1 MLHWIQYLRG
11 YVIIKVWGYSVERL
25 LNLLGNHDILV
36 WNIEDHGDYHTMHM
50 SVEGFFALK
59 PLLKKTGT
67 RAAVLGKYGLPFFV
81 SSMLRR
87 KLFVAGLFCC
97 ILFWCL
103 ASRFIW
109 DIRIE
114 GNYALTEEVLM
125 DYLEERGIHTA
136 MKKSALDIETLE
148 QGLRED
154 YDLITWTSAQ
164 LKGTTLLIHIK
175 ENEMPVY
182 ESKDSGQE
190 QGMDLVAQKDG
201 VITYMITRSGVPCV
215 SCGDSVKK
223 GDILVSGAVPV
234 YNEDSTVRKYQY
246 VEADADITLCYG
258 RNISLE
264 ESVSYDEK
272 CYTGE
277 KIVIPVFGAGEK
289 QVSLRLFGIPYS
301 FYDISEEKKQVQ
313 LLDHLYLPLFYGKRT
328 VQEYEITSKMHTD
341 EEMNAL
347 LQERWRKIISIL
359 SEKGVQI
366 AEKNVTIEK
375 NDKKWVLNAHMQLEE
390 SAVKLVPTA
399 TAPVLPSDESEEE
412 QAQ

>member
-1 MLHWIQYLRG
+1 MNCGQ
-11 YVIIKVWGYSVERL
+11 
-25 LNLLGNHDILV
+25 
-36 WNIEDHGDYHTMHM
+36 
-50 SVEGFFALK
+50 
-59 PLLKKTGT
+59 
-67 RAAVLGKYGLPFFV
+67 
-81 SSMLRR
+81 
-87 KLFVAGLFCC
+87 
-97 ILFWCL
+97 
-103 ASRFIW
+103 RF
-109 DIRIE
+109 
-114 GNYALTEEVLM
+114 L
-125 DYLEERGIHTA
+125 
-136 MKKSALDIETLE
+136 
-148 QGLRED
+148 
-154 YDLITWTSAQ
+154 
-164 LKGTTLLIHIK
+164 
-175 ENEMPVY
+175 
-182 ESKDSGQE
+182 
-190 QGMDLVAQKDG
+190 
-201 VITYMITRSGVPCV
+201 C
-215 SCGDSVKK
+215 
-223 GDILVSGAVPV
+223 AVPV

>member
-11 YVIIKVWGYSVERL
+11 YVVIKVWGYSVERL

-36 WNIEDHGDYHTMHM
+36 WNIEDHGDCHTMHM

-81 SSMLRR
+81 SSMRRR

-114 GNYALTEEVLM
+114 GNYALTEDVLM

-175 ENEMPVY
+175 ENDMPVY

-277 KIVIPVFGAGEK
+277 KIVIPVLGAGEK

-341 EEMNAL
+341 EEMSAL
-347 LQERWRKIISIL
+347 LQEKWRKIISIL

-366 AEKNVTIEK
+366 AEKNVTIKK
-375 NDKKWVLNAHMQLEE
+375 NEKKWVLNAHMQLEE

-399 TAPVLPSDESEEE
+399 TAPVVPSDESEEE

>member
-1 MLHWIQYLRG
+1 
-11 YVIIKVWGYSVERL
+11 
-25 LNLLGNHDILV
+25 
-36 WNIEDHGDYHTMHM
+36 
-50 SVEGFFALK
+50 
-59 PLLKKTGT
+59 
-67 RAAVLGKYGLPFFV
+67 
-81 SSMLRR
+81 
-87 KLFVAGLFCC
+87 
-97 ILFWCL
+97 
-103 ASRFIW
+103 
-109 DIRIE
+109 
-114 GNYALTEEVLM
+114 M

>member
-114 GNYALTEEVLM
+114 GNYALTEDVLM

-223 GDILVSGAVPV
+223 GDI
-234 YNEDSTVRKYQY
+234 RKYQY